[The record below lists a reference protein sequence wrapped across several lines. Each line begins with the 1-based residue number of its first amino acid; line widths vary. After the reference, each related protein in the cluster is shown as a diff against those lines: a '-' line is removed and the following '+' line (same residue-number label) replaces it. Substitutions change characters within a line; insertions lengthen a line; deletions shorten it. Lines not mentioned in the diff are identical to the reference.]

1 MAEIISLA
9 EAASNLPKLENEIR
23 KGGVLVLP
31 MEGSYI
37 YLADAFN
44 LTAVQKIHELRGDD
58 SGTSCA
64 VALGKSETLN
74 GITSA
79 LTKELSL
86 LIQKYWPG
94 PLTLLV
100 PPNPALSWDLGD
112 HGDLGEFAVRI
123 PNSII
128 IQDLAK
134 NIGPLAFASAAHSGR
149 GAARD
154 LSEVSAIGDEIAIY
168 IDGGKLEESMPS
180 TVVRVKIIGVGGVEV
195 LRVGGISLT
204 ELRDLIP
211 EISAVDGE

>member
-9 EAASNLPKLENEIR
+9 EAGANLAKLENEIR

-44 LTAVQKIHELRGDD
+44 ITAVQKIHELRGDEP
-58 SGTSCA
+58 GTSCA
-64 VALGKSETLN
+64 VALGKAETLN
-74 GITSA
+74 GITPA
-79 LTKELSL
+79 LSQELSL
-86 LIQKYWPG
+86 LIKKYWPG

-100 PPNPALSWDLGD
+100 PPNPALNWDLGD

-123 PNSII
+123 PNSFL

-134 NIGPLAFASAAHSGR
+134 NIGPLAFASAAHNGR

-154 LSEVSAIGDEIAIY
+154 LGEVSAIGDEIAIY
-168 IDGGKLEESMPS
+168 IDGGNLEVSDPS

-195 LRVGGISLT
+195 LRVGGISLAQ
-204 ELRDLIP
+204 LRDFIP
-211 EISAVDGE
+211 EISVVAGD